1 MASRVHTSLTL
12 FGSPPWGFRLSGGK
26 EFNQPL
32 VITRVTPG
40 SISAKSGL
48 TAGDVLI
55 SVNGQFVNEM
65 TQDECEAKVKQAV
78 GSLYLVVEKNAAS
91 VSVQP
96 SGEVTVQGDRG
107 IYNDEVSELERLSR
121 HNRSAKPFP
130 GSFTTSNNSVTA
142 PSINTE
148 QKSPNR
154 PAGFRSVI
162 FRPKETTQSPTSPNG
177 AVPTSR
183 GQPDGGSTV
192 APTYNNKPRHFVAS
206 PTADDLPPP
215 PADFIEP
222 QPSTTQAYKS
232 VSPSSKPEA
241 IRVVLGPNQAIGLYS
256 NSNAQLSYQ
265 AQVGGK

>member
-107 IYNDEVSELERLSR
+107 IYDEVKPAGTS
-121 HNRSAKPFP
+121 HNRTAQGFRPSTGPPTAPRPVRPPIINTSSTVPAFDPSMLKRSAAAKPGTMVMKGP
-130 GSFTTSNNSVTA
+130 GKSKVVHAQYNTPMGMYSNENIIDTVQAQAQSMGVSLPGVVDAESTPVNPDSAVFREVHRQQAA
-142 PSINTE
+142 PKG
-148 QKSPNR
+148 KS
-154 PAGFRSVI
+154 
-162 FRPKETTQSPTSPNG
+162 TQSRSFKILQSNM
-177 AVPTSR
+177 
-183 GQPDGGSTV
+183 
-192 APTYNNKPRHFVAS
+192 
-206 PTADDLPPP
+206 DD
-215 PADFIEP
+215 D
-222 QPSTTQAYKS
+222 
-232 VSPSSKPEA
+232 
-241 IRVVLGPNQAIGLYS
+241 N
-256 NSNAQLSYQ
+256 
-265 AQVGGK
+265 